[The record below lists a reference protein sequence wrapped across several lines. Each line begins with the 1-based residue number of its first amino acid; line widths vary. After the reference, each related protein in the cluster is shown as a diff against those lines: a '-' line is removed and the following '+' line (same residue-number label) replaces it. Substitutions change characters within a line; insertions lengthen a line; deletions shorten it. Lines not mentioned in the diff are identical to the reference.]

1 MLHIAANDELCSTEA
16 HDQIVGTLSKNT
28 HVTLH
33 EYEGAGHAFAL
44 EGGHNFNLAAAQLAN
59 ERSSK
64 FLAEYLMG

>member
-44 EGGHNFNLAAAQLAN
+44 EGGHNYNSEAVALAN
-59 ERSSK
+59 QRSEAY
-64 FLAEYLMG
+64 LANYLG